1 MKLNI
6 KLPHSTWHF
15 TPATGVKESGK
26 RYSCAKAKRAA
37 RRQIN
42 E

>member
-6 KLPHSTWHF
+6 KLPLRTWRF
-15 TPATGVKESGK
+15 NPATGVKESAK
-26 RYSCAKAKRAA
+26 RYSRAQAKRTAW
-37 RRQIN
+37 RQIN